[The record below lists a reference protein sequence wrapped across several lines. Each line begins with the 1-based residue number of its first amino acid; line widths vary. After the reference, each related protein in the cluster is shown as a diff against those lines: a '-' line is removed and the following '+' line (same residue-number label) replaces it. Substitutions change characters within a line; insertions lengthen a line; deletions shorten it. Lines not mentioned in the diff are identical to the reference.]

1 MIKHIDTAALHAQIL
16 TQNSALNYAG
26 LIYWYPNCIDVLT
39 NYNELNNVTFYLTT
53 YYYKP
58 AMNNKHYTR
67 PSKDNPNLLIPTRE
81 RALVDYML
89 YQDEYGDEGLLIEA
103 LQNYLEQFKDM
114 DKLYEVAD
122 FYKLPRETVD
132 YWIKEAEEE
141 TSMSMG

>member
-1 MIKHIDTAALHAQIL
+1 MIKRVNYDRLFAGIVTMNTALARNGLVYFSPVYLDIASKAACSKSGIMRYLNTNTDT
-16 TQNSALNYAG
+16 
-26 LIYWYPNCIDVLT
+26 
-39 NYNELNNVTFYLTT
+39 E
-53 YYYKP
+53 
-58 AMNNKHYTR
+58 HYTR